1 LILIDSVYVHS
12 SGGKTL
18 LETLINS
25 INRDDL
31 INYWFLFDSRFD
43 ENYIKSIKAGRIT
56 ILKSSEL
63 KRRKFYKKNRD
74 KFKSVFCFSNVPPPI
89 SINQRVVIYLQNDLL
104 LSSKNSGL
112 DLRSQLILA
121 IKKTYISFLNKK
133 NYLWAVQTI
142 LMKEKLMNSLRIESD
157 NIEVYPFFEELNCSS
172 KINSDENSFF
182 YVAGSGKHKNHKRLI
197 IAFNQAA
204 NESKTPITLK
214 LTLPDEAFSSLT
226 RYLPNT
232 SPNLKLINLG
242 ELTKEQVLKCYQE
255 TRFLIYPS
263 LKESFGL
270 PLIEAAQLGVFVIA
284 SELPFVSQVINPSF
298 SFNPYSAIDIAKVV
312 LKAVNLKNTPKTIIK
327 VQNKANSLLK
337 LISYD
342 VQK

>member
-1 LILIDSVYVHS
+1 MILIDSVYIHS

-43 ENYIKSIKAGRIT
+43 ENYIKSLKAGRTT
-56 ILKSSEL
+56 ILNASEFQ
-63 KRRKFYKKNRD
+63 RRKFYKKNQD

-89 SINQRVVIYLQNDLL
+89 SVNKRVVIYLQNDLL
-104 LSSKNSGL
+104 LSSKNSAL
-112 DLRSQLILA
+112 DLRAQLILS

-157 NIEVYPFFEELNCSS
+157 NIEVYPFFEELNYSS
-172 KINSDENSFF
+172 KVNFKENSFL

-204 NESKTPITLK
+204 NKSKAPLTLK
-214 LTLPDEAFSSLT
+214 LTLPKEAFSSLT
-226 RYLPNT
+226 QNLPNT
-232 SPNLKLINLG
+232 SPNLRLINLG
-242 ELTKEQVLKCYQE
+242 ELTKEQVLKSYQE

-284 SELPFVSQVINPSF
+284 SELPFVSQVIKPSL
-298 SFNPYSAIDIAKVV
+298 SFNPYLEIDIAKVV
-312 LKAVNLKNTPKTIIK
+312 LKAVNLKNTPKTIINVKNK
-327 VQNKANSLLK
+327 VNSLLK

>member
-1 LILIDSVYVHS
+1 LVLIDAIYIHNSGGKSLLKFLIDSITKS
-12 SGGKTL
+12 
-18 LETLINS
+18 NP
-25 INRDDL
+25 N
-31 INYWFLFDSRFD
+31 NFWFLLD
-43 ENYIKSIKAGRIT
+43 GRLDKEFTALITSKKT
-56 ILKSSEL
+56 ILKALEL
-63 KRRKFYKKNRD
+63 QRRKFYNENKD
-74 KFKSVFCFSNVPPPI
+74 KFKSIFCFGNVPPPI
-89 SINQRVVIYLQNDLL
+89 SLNQRVVIYFQNDLL
-104 LSSKNSGL
+104 LSSKDSGL
-112 DLRSQLILA
+112 DLRTQFILV

-157 NIEVYPFFEELNCSS
+157 NIEVYPFFEELNYSS
-172 KINSDENSFF
+172 KVNSKENSFL

-204 NESKTPITLK
+204 NKSKAPLTLK
-214 LTLPDEAFSSLT
+214 LTLPKEAFSSLT
-226 RYLPNT
+226 QNLPNT
-232 SPNLKLINLG
+232 SPNLRLINLG
-242 ELTKEQVLKCYQE
+242 ELTKEQVLKSYQE

-284 SELPFVSQVINPSF
+284 SELPFVSQVIKPSL
-298 SFNPYSAIDIAKVV
+298 SFNPYSEIDIAKVV
-312 LKAVNLKNTPKTIIK
+312 LKAVNLKNTPKTIINVKNK
-327 VQNKANSLLK
+327 VNSLLK

>member
-1 LILIDSVYVHS
+1 MILIDSVYVHS

-18 LETLINS
+18 LEALINS
-25 INRDDL
+25 INRDNL

-43 ENYIKSIKAGRIT
+43 GNNIKSIKAGRIT
-56 ILKSSEL
+56 ILKASEL
-63 KRRKFYKKNRD
+63 RRRKFYKKNRD
-74 KFKSVFCFSNVPPPI
+74 NFKSVFCFSNVPPPI
-89 SINQRVVIYLQNDLL
+89 SINQRVVIYFQNDLL
-104 LSSKNSGL
+104 LSSKEAGL
-112 DLRSQLILA
+112 DLRTQLILS

-142 LMKEKLMNSLRIESD
+142 LMKEKLMNSLKIESD
-157 NIEVYPFFEELNCSS
+157 NIEVYPFFEELNPSS
-172 KINSDENSFF
+172 KVNSKKNCFL

-197 IAFNQAA
+197 LAFNQAA
-204 NESKTPITLK
+204 NESKAPLTLK
-214 LTLPDEAFSSLT
+214 LTLPKEAFSFLT
-226 RYLPNT
+226 QNLPNT

-242 ELTKEQVLKCYQE
+242 ELTKEQILKSYQE

-270 PLIEAAQLGVFVIA
+270 PLIEAAQLGVIVIA
-284 SELPFVSQVINPSF
+284 SELSFVSQVIKPTL
-298 SFNPYSAIDIAKVV
+298 SFNPYSEIDIAKVV

-327 VQNKANSLLK
+327 VKNKANSLLK

>member
-1 LILIDSVYVHS
+1 MILIDSVYVHNA
-12 SGGKTL
+12 GGKTL
-18 LETLINS
+18 LEVLINS
-25 INRDDL
+25 IDRVDL

-43 ENYIKSIKAGRIT
+43 GNNIKPINAGRIT
-56 ILKSSEL
+56 ILKASEL
-63 KRRKFYKKNRD
+63 QRRKFYKKNRD
-74 KFKSVFCFSNVPPPI
+74 NFKSVLCFSNVPPPI
-89 SINQRVVIYLQNDLL
+89 SIDQQVVIYFQNDLL

-112 DLRSQLILA
+112 NLRSQLILA

-142 LMKEKLMNSLRIESD
+142 LMKEKLMNSLKIESD

-172 KINSDENSFF
+172 KVNSKKNSFL
-182 YVAGSGKHKNHKRLI
+182 YVAGSGKHKNHERLI
-197 IAFNQAA
+197 LAFNQAA
-204 NESKTPITLK
+204 NESEAPLTLK
-214 LTLPDEAFSSLT
+214 LTLPKEAFSFLT
-226 RYLPNT
+226 QNLPNT

-242 ELTKEQVLKCYQE
+242 ELTKKQVLNSYQE

-270 PLIEAAQLGVFVIA
+270 PLIEATQQGVYVIA
-284 SELPFVSQVINPSF
+284 SELPFVSQVIKPSL
-298 SFNPYSAIDIAKVV
+298 SFNPYSEIDIAKVV
-312 LKAVNLKNTPKTIIK
+312 LKAVNLKNTTKTIIK
-327 VQNKANSLLK
+327 VKNKANSLLK